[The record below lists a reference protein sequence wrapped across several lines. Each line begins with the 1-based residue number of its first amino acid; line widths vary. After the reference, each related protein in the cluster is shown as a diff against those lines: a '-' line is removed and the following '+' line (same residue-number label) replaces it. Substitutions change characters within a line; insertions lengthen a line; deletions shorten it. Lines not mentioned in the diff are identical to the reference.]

1 MMDMKRASSV
11 VRVWRGAAAAAAA
24 AGGDDDD
31 DDAAAEWNKMII
43 GESAKAKRSLSSS
56 VNDSSDV

>member
-11 VRVWRGAAAAAAA
+11 IRVWRGAAAAA

>member
-11 VRVWRGAAAAAAA
+11 VRVWRGAAAAAA
-24 AGGDDDD
+24 GGDDDDD